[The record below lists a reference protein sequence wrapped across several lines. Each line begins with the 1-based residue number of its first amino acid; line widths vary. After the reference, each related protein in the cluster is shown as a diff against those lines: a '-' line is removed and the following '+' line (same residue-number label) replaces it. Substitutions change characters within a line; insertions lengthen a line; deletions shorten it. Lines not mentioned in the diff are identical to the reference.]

1 MKTEGQALA
10 KESANL
16 LKQTSSATLT
26 LVDVFA
32 ENAGPALNRVE
43 TGVAQLQ
50 QTLTKFW
57 DAITEVEASQIERTW
72 RIVTRQGIR
81 NHLEDMI
88 RRARTTITLVY
99 PSLEEAPLS
108 QLVAMPPNCR
118 LHLVTTLD
126 HPRSEEALR
135 KLLAKQN
142 TRVWHAPKTEFY
154 AGSRDGEE
162 VLIAPISDKPEEI
175 VAVASD
181 DSSYVALFNQSLG
194 PRWISGAKEVVPRKL
209 PQP

>member
-1 MKTEGQALA
+1 
-10 KESANL
+10 
-16 LKQTSSATLT
+16 
-26 LVDVFA
+26 LVDAFA

-43 TGVAQLQ
+43 TGTAELQ
-50 QTLTKFW
+50 QTLTKLW
-57 DAITEVEASQIERTW
+57 DAITELEVSQIERTW
-72 RIVTRQGIR
+72 RIVTKQGVQ
-81 NHLEDMI
+81 NHLKDMI

-99 PSLEEAPLS
+99 PSLEEAPLG

-126 HPRSEEALR
+126 HARNDEALR
-135 KLLAKQN
+135 KLLARQN
-142 TRVWHAPKTEFY
+142 IRVWHAPSTEFY

-162 VLIAPISDKPEEI
+162 VLIAPISDEPEEI

-194 PRWISGAKEVVPRKL
+194 PRWISGAKEVVPRKP